1 MGAVAIA
8 ITRGNVG
15 TSTLVDVAWAVA
27 DATGI
32 NLANT
37 VVFVVANVIFI
48 DVFAL
53 ALLAS
58 TLVDLAWAVADA
70 TGINL
75 ANAVVQLIT
84 DTVGIQVVDAIAFAV
99 EASFRILT
107 TFVDVGCGIVIAGRH
122 VGASRNAKLT
132 RTIVV
137 QRFRIVVQG
146 SIGGATSASP

>member
-8 ITRGNVG
+8 IPRGNFG
-15 TSTLVDVAWAVA
+15 TSAIVDVAWAVA

-32 NLANT
+32 DFAHT
-37 VVFVVANVIFI
+37 VVFVVANAIFI

-75 ANAVVQLIT
+75 ADAVVQLIT
-84 DTVGIQVVDAIAFAV
+84 DAVGIYVVDAIAFAV

-107 TFVDVGCGIVIAGRH
+107 TFVNVGCSVVVAGRR
-122 VGASRNAKLT
+122 VGASRHAKLT
-132 RTIVV
+132 TAVII
-137 QRFRIVVQG
+137 Q
-146 SIGGATSASP
+146 